1 MAEDET
7 GTIVRAACF
16 IVMMPHVRLDESVV
30 HNLYLRRLEGVDMKK
45 FWAAGLIGMSVLL
58 AGCGNSHEA
67 GKSQFKN
74 AIERY
79 SKNSGVC
86 LPLALNVSSQ
96 DVHDGH
102 VVGRQIMLGMD
113 RIVLETRNLHGDRLN
128 ETALKQMKIL
138 EDEGFYQ
145 KDKNSAENE
154 AVFNITAKGQA
165 QTRPGAHGPLFCIGK
180 QRIENVLYY
189 TEPATNAV
197 GLTVSQVVYEADV
210 NLESWADRLLSRGSA
225 DWKDSLHTRRTE
237 QATMVKTNDG
247 WRDLREL
254 PRPDLPLPQ

>member
-1 MAEDET
+1 
-7 GTIVRAACF
+7 
-16 IVMMPHVRLDESVV
+16 
-30 HNLYLRRLEGVDMKK
+30 MKT
-45 FWAAGLIGMSVLL
+45 FWAAGLIGAGVLL
-58 AGCGNSHEA
+58 AGCGSSHEA
-67 GKSQFKN
+67 GKSQFKH

-79 SKNSGVC
+79 TKNNGVC

-96 DVHDGH
+96 DAQDGQ
-102 VVGRQIMLGMD
+102 VVGRQIMLGME
-113 RIVLETRNLHGDRLN
+113 RIVLETRNAQGGRLN

-145 KDKNSAENE
+145 KEKNSADDE
-154 AVFNITAKGQA
+154 AVFQITAKGQA
-165 QTRPGAHGPLFCIGK
+165 QTRAGVHSPLFCIGK
-180 QRIENVLYY
+180 HRIENVLYY

-210 NLESWADRLLSRGSA
+210 SLEGWADRLLSRGSA
-225 DWKDSLHTRRTE
+225 DWKNSLHIRRTE

-254 PRPDLPLPQ
+254 PQPDLPLPQ